1 MEGHCIGQPAKMG
14 HGVIRYSSNPIVAV
28 IDSFNQGSNMS
39 TVAGMPLAVPIVGS
53 VKSAFEAGAEVLV
66 LGIAPPGGLI
76 PVEWYSAIDEAIA
89 LGMSVINGLHDLLG
103 PRYTNL
109 QPKQWVWD
117 VRVEPLNLAP
127 GYGRAAKLEN
137 RRVLMIGTDMSIGK
151 MTAGLEIYRNARER
165 GVRAEFIA
173 TGQIGIT
180 VSGRGVPLDAIRLDF
195 AAGAI
200 EREVL
205 QVSEAEM
212 VIIEGQGSLIHPASS
227 ANLPLLRGGC
237 PTHLVLCHRAGQ
249 ESLYRL
255 PEVHIPPLADVLKLY
270 EALAEAC
277 GTFLKPVSAG
287 VALNTFHIESEFEA
301 REACERIEQELGLP
315 CVDPVRH
322 GPERLVDS
330 LLS

>member
-14 HGVIRYSSNPIVAV
+14 HGVIRYSPNPIVAV
-28 IDSFNQGSNMS
+28 IDSHNQGSNMS
-39 TVAGMPLAVPIVGS
+39 AVAGMPLPVPIVGS
-53 VKSAFEAGAEVLV
+53 VQAAFEAGAEVLV

-76 PVEWYSAIDEAIA
+76 PVEWYSAIDEAIS
-89 LGMSVINGLHDLLG
+89 LGMSIINGLHDLLG

-117 VRVEPLNLAP
+117 VRVEPNNLAP
-127 GYGRAAKLEN
+127 GCGRAAKLAN

-151 MTAGLEIYRNARER
+151 MTAGLEIYRSARER
-165 GVRAEFIA
+165 GVKAEFIA

-205 QVSEAEM
+205 EVSEAEL

-237 PTHLVLCHRAGQ
+237 PTHLILCHRAGQ

-255 PEVHIPPLADVLKLY
+255 PEIHIPALADVLKLY

-277 GTFLKPVSAG
+277 GTFLRPLSAG
-287 VALNTFHIESEFEA
+287 VALNTFHIESESEA
-301 REACERIEQELGLP
+301 REACERIEDELGLP

-322 GPERLVDS
+322 GPERLLDS
-330 LLS
+330 LLE